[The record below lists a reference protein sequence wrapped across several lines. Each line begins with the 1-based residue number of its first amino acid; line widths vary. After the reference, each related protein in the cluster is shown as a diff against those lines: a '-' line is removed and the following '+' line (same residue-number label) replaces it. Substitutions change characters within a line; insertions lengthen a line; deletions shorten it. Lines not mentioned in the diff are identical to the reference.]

1 MKKLL
6 TLILLTALFMG
17 CSSDDDNETQDYTSF
32 TVMQNTIEIQPN
44 TVVGYKKDG
53 KYYKVADLGDLK
65 KGVPSSEVKLTD
77 NSITEIYVFT
87 DYNGGVRLNIIFS
100 LRNNLKN
107 VFLIPESTGGIGFSD
122 KTDPTQYPQ

>member
-32 TVMQNTIEIQPN
+32 TVMHNANVELTNSIA
-44 TVVGYKKDG
+44 GYKKDG

-77 NSITEIYVFT
+77 KSITEIYVFT
-87 DYNGGVRLNIIFS
+87 DYNGGVRLNITFP

>member
-1 MKKLL
+1 
-6 TLILLTALFMG
+6 MG